1 MHRSMSKLISVK
13 LDADAEKALREM
25 VNVAGINRNW
35 LVNIIIKDYYAENR
49 ETFRDM
55 KRRQLLLQL

>member
-1 MHRSMSKLISVK
+1 MSKLISVK

>member
-1 MHRSMSKLISVK
+1 MSKLISVK

-55 KRRQLLLQL
+55 KRRQILLEL